1 MSASEYPWEQ
11 NGILAMINV
20 MWIASINP
28 EAQGE
33 HLTIPTSCRAA

>member
-11 NGILAMINV
+11 NGILAMVNV

-28 EAQGE
+28 EA
-33 HLTIPTSCRAA
+33 